1 MSHLSVLLQASI
13 GALHIKPEGVYLDAT
28 VGAGGHSAEICKQLT
43 TGCLIGLDRDPETLS
58 ATREKLKLFGEKVSL
73 HQANFVD
80 LKKVLEQ
87 EKIEKLDGALF
98 DLGVSSMQLD
108 QAHRGFSFRHD
119 GPLDMRMGPDAV
131 CTAAELIDDISQKD
145 LERIIRTYG
154 EERFAKQI
162 ARNIIEQRPLKTT
175 RQLAELIEAT
185 YSAKARRLS
194 NIHPATRTFQALR
207 IAVND
212 ELNIIPDALQA
223 AFDCLAKG
231 GRLAVIAFH
240 SLEDRL
246 VKQFFREKAQGCTC
260 PPALPQCVCGNTPQ
274 ANVFKLIKPDDEEI
288 SQNPRARSA
297 RLRTLEKISD

>member
-58 ATREKLKLFGEKVSL
+58 ATREKLKPFGEKVSL

-87 EKIEKLDGALF
+87 ENIEKLDGALF

-175 RQLAELIEAT
+175 RQLAELIETT

-223 AFDCLAKG
+223 AFDCLANG

-246 VKQFFREKAQGCTC
+246 VKHFFSEKAQGCTC
-260 PPALPQCVCGNTPQ
+260 PPALPQCVCGKTPQ
-274 ANVFKLIKPDDEEI
+274 ANVFRLIKPDDEEI